1 MRRILVVI
9 IIWQICTPMLAQN
22 ATNELVSH
30 IQVIKSQQGDS
41 IARNYLDSKKDSLDR
56 IGETSSYVLLWGLL
70 TSNMWNANP
79 SNSLTKEYK
88 EYLDA
93 VIDDEIKGVNY
104 SPTRNLLSSLWQLAS
119 DYYKILY
126 NEGDKDHA
134 LVILKCIHNWFVPY
148 DDLRNTVGYAQ
159 SLLDLC
165 RVLRDDL
172 HKYNESE
179 PYCKEYVQVAKSVFG
194 EKSAQY
200 AVSLYNLACLPQLP
214 VEEQTAMIKEA
225 ITIYKQFEGQYPQVY
240 AQMKRDYEMML
251 AKTQGLSNTKGIDI
265 KEGKIITLQECTQ
278 LVVAGRGAEALTS
291 LNYYKD
297 RLLNDEHLD
306 TLVLTS
312 VINYLIQAYMQSGDL
327 ASAQREI
334 NQFNDSIGISTANIP
349 VEYVQIFYSNAGL
362 VEYWLKN
369 YPLALRFSQ
378 AACKLFEQTG
388 GYGIEYS
395 KVLANIAMIYAAV
408 GQDIDTQYNLDAKWY
423 IDEAVSIF
431 EERVGPL
438 REHGDIGITLLN
450 DKALVYD
457 AIGDRAGAI
466 SALESIVNNFSG
478 DIEVKDAWTL
488 AVNNLS
494 AMYMKDGHWQEGAK
508 LLEGLKS
515 GNDERNYMFAQNL
528 ALCYLYAN
536 DNQKSVSHLQ
546 DMNRYA
552 LSNIEKIFS
561 NFAGVERENYWSGIS
576 RELVLINNLI
586 ADHTTE
592 PQAICIAYNNALFCK
607 NLLIKSSRLI
617 DNYISQSSNPELRQL
632 GLEYNDLKNRLAYKS
647 ENDSVKNALSREI
660 TRIEKQVLDS
670 MGNLGQNLLSSSSTW
685 EDVRDNLNEDE
696 IAIEYCYAPRMEH
709 YPDIQPYYG
718 AFILRKDFSHPLL
731 LSLEHV
737 DTVETAIDMDDIDS
751 YGINKLYNAT
761 NSFRLY
767 QMLLGK
773 IEPYLKGINKI
784 YYSPTGY
791 LSELNFDVLCDGDGN
806 LMNDKYGMIRVSST
820 GNIADIKASN
830 NAGFQTSVLY
840 GNIEYDE
847 SPMDMAD
854 ASKSYSSFTGS
865 NVTAELALRSENERG
880 RWGAI
885 PFTKDE
891 VEAIDSLFLKNGI
904 KTSLLEENI
913 ANEESFKAL
922 NGNSPDIIH
931 MSTHGFAIYTPQRSE
946 GNKFVLSTSVYSQ
959 KESYMMW
966 SGLILAGGNN
976 AWHGTFDLTNVED
989 GILTAEEIS
998 RLDLSNTKLAVLSAC
1013 ETARGKID
1021 PVDGVLGLQRA
1032 FKIAGVQTIVMSL
1045 WKVNDVA
1052 TSLLMTH
1059 FYMYLTNGIE
1069 RHQALWKAMMDVKE
1083 KYSDPYYWAGFIIL
1097 D

>member
-1 MRRILVVI
+1 M
-9 IIWQICTPMLAQN
+9 PMLAQN

-41 IARNYLDSKKDSLDR
+41 IARNYLDSKKDSLDQ

-79 SNSLTKEYK
+79 TSSLTKEYK
-88 EYLDA
+88 KYLDA

-104 SPTRNLLSSLWQLAS
+104 SPTRDLLSSLWQLAS

-126 NEGDKDHA
+126 NEGDKEQA

-159 SLLDLC
+159 SLIDLC
-165 RVLRDDL
+165 NVLREDFHL
-172 HKYNESE
+172 YNECLQYSRE
-179 PYCKEYVQVAKSVFG
+179 CVQVTKLVFG
-194 EKSAQY
+194 NQSPQY
-200 AVSLYNLACLPQLP
+200 AIALYNLACLPQTSAK
-214 VEEQTAMIKEA
+214 ERAEYIKMA
-225 ITIYKQFEGQYPQVY
+225 ISMYESYSDYDTNILAE
-240 AQMKRDYEMML
+240 MKHNYSML
-251 AKTQGLSNTKGIDI
+251 ITETQGISRTKDI
-265 KEGKIITLQECTQ
+265 NIEDGKILTLQECSQ
-278 LVVAGRGAEALTS
+278 LVTSGRGADAIPS
-291 LNYYKD
+291 LCRIKD
-297 RLLNDEHLD
+297 KLWKEVYID
-306 TLVLTS
+306 TLRLAST
-312 VINYLIQAYMQSGDL
+312 INLLIQAYMQSGDL
-327 ASAQREI
+327 ASAQSEI

-349 VEYVQIFYSNAGL
+349 VEYVQNFYSNAGL

-388 GYGIEYS
+388 EYGIEYS
-395 KVLANIAMIYAAV
+395 KVLTNIAMIYAAV
-408 GQDIDTQYNLDAKWY
+408 GQDNDKYNLDAKWY

-450 DKALVYD
+450 DKASVYD
-457 AIGDRAGAI
+457 AIGDRAGSI
-466 SALESIVNNFSG
+466 TALESIVHNFSG
-478 DIEVKDAWTL
+478 DIEVKEAWTL

-494 AMYMKDGHWQEGAK
+494 LMYMKDGRWQEGAK

-515 GNDERNYMFAQNL
+515 GNDERNYMFALNL

-552 LSNIEKIFS
+552 LSNIGRIFS

-576 RELVLINNLI
+576 KELICVNNLI
-586 ADHTTE
+586 AYHTKV
-592 PQAICIAYNNALFCK
+592 PQAICSAYDNALFCK
-607 NLLIKSSRLI
+607 NLLINSSKLI
-617 DNYISQSSNPELRQL
+617 DNYISKSSNPELRQL

-647 ENDSVKNALSREI
+647 ETDSVKNALSKKI
-660 TRIEKQVLDS
+660 TRIEKQVLGS
-670 MGNLGQNLLSSSSTW
+670 MGNLGPKLLSSSSTW
-685 EDVRDNLNEDE
+685 EDVKDNLNEDE

-718 AFILRKDFSHPLL
+718 AFILRKDFNHPLL

-751 YGINKLYNAT
+751 YGINKLYDVT

-791 LSELNFDVLCDGDGN
+791 LSELNFDVLCDGGGN
-806 LMNDKYGMIRVSST
+806 LMNNKYAMIRVSST
-820 GNIADIKASN
+820 ANIAEIKASN
-830 NAGFQTSVLY
+830 NTGIQTSILY

-865 NVTAELALRSENERG
+865 NVTAELASHSEDERG
-880 RWGAI
+880 SWGAI
-885 PFTKDE
+885 RFTKEE

-931 MSTHGFAIYTPQRSE
+931 MSTHGFAIYTPQRKKE
-946 GNKFVLSTSVYSQ
+946 NKFVSSTSVYSQ

-966 SGLILAGGNN
+966 SGLVLAGGNN
-976 AWHGTFDLTNVED
+976 AWHGSFNLTNVED

-1083 KYSDPYYWAGFIIL
+1083 KYSDPYYWASFVML